1 MPIKPNKL
9 IQEVS
14 KEVSKK
20 VSTEII
26 DVSKLNINNKL
37 SGGAKKKEPEP
48 ELEKD
53 SEPELES
60 SEEDTSDESNIDEQV
75 SSDDERD
82 IDEDLNELDE
92 EQIDEIEIEET
103 EIEETDK
110 ETDVDEK
117 TNIESD
123 NESKDNE
130 DNENNENN
138 ENNEDEEENIKNK
151 CYQKFS
157 KKSNMDADID
167 YDEYFIK
174 DEEVIIN
181 KTGRLTKP
189 YLTKYERVRILGDR
203 SRQLAQGAKPM
214 IKNTTGLS
222 HKEIALLEL
231 KSKVIPL
238 IIERP
243 IPNVGVEK
251 WKLSELEINF

>member
-14 KEVSKK
+14 KEVSK
-20 VSTEII
+20 EII

-37 SGGAKKKEPEP
+37 SGGAKKKELESEP
-48 ELEKD
+48 EKD

-82 IDEDLNELDE
+82 VDEDPNELDE
-92 EQIDEIEIEET
+92 EQIEETELEIEET

-117 TNIESD
+117 TNRESD

-130 DNENNENN
+130 DNENN

-157 KKSNMDADID
+157 KKSNIDADID

-231 KSKVIPL
+231 KNKVIPL

-251 WKLSELEINF
+251 WKLSELEINL